1 MPFDHSTDSQ
11 RAFTDTGDHGFPACL
26 NSFRNCNFTL
36 TGKQLH
42 ATHFAQVHTHGI
54 ISAFQGLSRLAR
66 GQRHFS
72 TLGFRQFP
80 ALSNRAFVS
89 RAVAV
94 CCIGLCDL
102 IISFVCLD

>member
-54 ISAFQGLSRLAR
+54 IGAFQGLSRLAR
-66 GQRHFS
+66 WQRHFS
-72 TLGFRQFP
+72 TLGYRQFP
-80 ALSNRAFVS
+80 ALSNCALVCRV
-89 RAVAV
+89 VAV
-94 CCIGLCDL
+94 FRIGLCDL
-102 IISFVCLD
+102 IVSFLCLN